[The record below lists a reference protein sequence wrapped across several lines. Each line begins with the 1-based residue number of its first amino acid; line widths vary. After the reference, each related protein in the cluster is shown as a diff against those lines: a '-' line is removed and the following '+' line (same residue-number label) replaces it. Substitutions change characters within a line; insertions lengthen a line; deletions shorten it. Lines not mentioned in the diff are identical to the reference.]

1 MTVRVN
7 CEKERNRKFNGRRLL
22 LRSFMENL
30 LIDDCSESEGSGS
43 KGDSGSGNEGGGTL
57 KCFTRSTSFT
67 DS

>member
-1 MTVRVN
+1 M
-7 CEKERNRKFNGRRLL
+7 
-22 LRSFMENL
+22 RSFMENL